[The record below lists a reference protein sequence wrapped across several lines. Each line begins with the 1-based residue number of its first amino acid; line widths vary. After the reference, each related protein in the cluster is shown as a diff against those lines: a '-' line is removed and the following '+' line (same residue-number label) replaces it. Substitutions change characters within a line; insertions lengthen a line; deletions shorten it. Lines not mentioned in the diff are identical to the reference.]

1 MTVSALIAD
10 DERLPRQK
18 VREFLQEVDWIRCV
32 GEAADGVQTVAL
44 VNQLKPD
51 LLFLDIR
58 MPGLNGLEVLE
69 RLTHRPTV
77 VFTTAFDQYAVTAF
91 EVRALDYLLKP
102 FGRSRFRETLSR
114 VRETLSGAPGVSTVE
129 RGREALEPG
138 RPLRRIFVRA
148 RGRIVPIAIDDVSR
162 FEARDDYVAI
172 HTSDGRYL
180 ASFRM
185 AELERLVDPERF
197 VRIHRSHMVN
207 LDAVDTIVPHP
218 SGRLRITMRDGTEL
232 FASRARSRQLRKRT
246 V

>member
-1 MTVSALIAD
+1 MTVSALIAE

-18 VREFLQEVDWIRCV
+18 VRAFLAEVDWIRCV
-32 GEAADGVQTVAL
+32 GEARNGVETVAL

-58 MPGLNGLEVLE
+58 MPGLDGLQVLE

-102 FGRSRFRETLSR
+102 FGQRRFRETLER
-114 VRETLSGAPGVSTVE
+114 VRESLVTPAEVSAVD
-129 RGREALEPG
+129 RGLEALERD
-138 RPLRRIFVRA
+138 RPLRRIFVRS
-148 RGRIVPIAIDDVSR
+148 RGRIVPIAIEEVSR

-172 HTSDGRYL
+172 HTGQGRFL
-180 ASFRM
+180 ASLRM
-185 AELERLVDPERF
+185 AELERQIDPDRF
-197 VRIHRSHMVN
+197 VRIHRSHIVN
-207 LDAVDTIVPHP
+207 LDAVESIVPHR
-218 SGRLRITMRDGTEL
+218 SGRLLITMRDETQL
-232 FASRARSRQLRKRT
+232 FASRARSQQLRKRT